1 MEDFV
6 ITGVKGRWVLD
17 SRGNP
22 TVEAEVF
29 VGDVVGKAIVP
40 SGASRGKREVLELRD
55 KGKAFHG
62 RGVDKAVNAI
72 NKIIAPAIKN
82 MDVREQKAID
92 EKLIQLDGTEKKEKL
107 GGNSLLAVSL
117 ACARA
122 ASLCLHVPLYD
133 YLGDEKILPVPF
145 MNVING
151 GEHAGNELTIQE
163 HMICPI
169 GALNFR
175 QAVQMCSEVYH
186 TLKEII
192 KKKYGRQGINVGD
205 EGGFAPPMKD
215 SEEALEI
222 ILHAIEENGYGDE
235 MKLAL
240 DCAASSFFEDG
251 RYKMEKLLTSDELLD
266 FYVNLTKEYPIISIE
281 DPFAEDDW
289 HGFVE
294 ITKKMGKKL
303 QIVGDDIFV
312 TNIKRVKEGMERG
325 ACNAMLLKPNQIGT
339 LTESIEVAKYCQK
352 NNYGIMVSHRS
363 GDTCDS
369 FIADLAVALG
379 AGQIKAGAPCRAE
392 RTEKYNRLLR
402 IEEELGKAKYG
413 K

>member
-1 MEDFV
+1 MEKFA
-6 ITGVKGRWVLD
+6 ISAVKARWVLD

-29 VGDVVGKAIVP
+29 CEDIVGKAIVP
-40 SGASRGKREVLELRD
+40 SGASTGKREVLELRD
-55 KGKAFHG
+55 KDKAFHG
-62 RGVDKAVNAI
+62 KGVERAVYNI
-72 NKIIAPAIKN
+72 NKIIAPEIKG
-82 MDVREQKAID
+82 MDVREQNKID
-92 EKLIQLDGTEKKEKL
+92 EKLINLDGTKQKEKL
-107 GGNSLLAVSL
+107 GGNAILAVSL

-122 ASLCLHVPLYD
+122 ASACLKKPLYA
-133 YLGDEKILPVPF
+133 YLGDKKILPVPF

-151 GEHAGNELTIQE
+151 GEHAGNELAIQE

-169 GALNFR
+169 GAKNFR

-186 TLKEII
+186 SLKEII
-192 KKKYGRQGINVGD
+192 KEKYGKNGINVGD

-215 SEEALEI
+215 SEEALEM
-222 ILHAIEENGYGDE
+222 ILHAIEENGYGGKV
-235 MKLAL
+235 KLAL
-240 DCAASSFFEDG
+240 DCAASSFFNGEK
-251 RYKMEKLLTSDELLD
+251 YKINGLLTSQELLD
-266 FYVNLTKEYPIISIE
+266 FYESLVKKYDIVLIE

-294 ITKKMGKKL
+294 MTKKLGGKL

-312 TNIKRVKEGMERG
+312 TNIERVKEGMRRG

-339 LTESIEVAKYCQK
+339 LTESTEVAKFCQK
-352 NNYGIMVSHRS
+352 NGYGVMVSHRS

-379 AGQIKAGAPCRAE
+379 AGKIKAGAPCRAE

-402 IEEELGKAKYG
+402 IEEELEKPEYG

>member
-1 MEDFV
+1 MEKFA
-6 ITGVKGRWVLD
+6 ISAVKARWVLD

-22 TVEAEVF
+22 TVEAEIF
-29 VGDVVGKAIVP
+29 CEDIVGKAIVP
-40 SGASRGKREVLELRD
+40 SGASTGKREVLELRD
-55 KGKAFHG
+55 KDKAFHG
-62 RGVDKAVNAI
+62 KGVERAVYNI
-72 NKIIAPAIKN
+72 NKIIAPEIKG
-82 MDVREQKAID
+82 MDVREQNKID
-92 EKLIQLDGTEKKEKL
+92 EKLINLDGTKQKEKL
-107 GGNSLLAVSL
+107 GGNAILAVSL

-122 ASLCLHVPLYD
+122 ASACLKKPLYA
-133 YLGDEKILPVPF
+133 YLGDKKILPVPF

-151 GEHAGNELTIQE
+151 GEHAGNELAIQE

-169 GALNFR
+169 GAKNFR

-186 TLKEII
+186 SLKETI
-192 KKKYGRQGINVGD
+192 KEKYGKNGINVGD

-215 SEEALEI
+215 SEEALEM
-222 ILHAIEENGYGDE
+222 ILHAIEENGYGGKV
-235 MKLAL
+235 KLAL
-240 DCAASSFFEDG
+240 DCAASSFFNGEK
-251 RYKMEKLLTSDELLD
+251 YKINGLLTSQELLD
-266 FYVNLTKEYPIISIE
+266 FYESLVKKYDIVLIE

-294 ITKKMGKKL
+294 MTKKLGGKL

-312 TNIKRVKEGMERG
+312 TNIERVKEGMRRG

-339 LTESIEVAKYCQK
+339 LTESTEVAKFCQK
-352 NNYGIMVSHRS
+352 NGYGVMVSHRS

-379 AGQIKAGAPCRAE
+379 AGKIKAGAPCRAE

-402 IEEELGKAKYG
+402 IEEELEKPEYG